1 MNPANKRI
9 THRAS
14 FASPNGISALCFK
27 RPMAIDAT
35 RASWALNPECVTCVK
50 CLALL
55 AQVEAPK

>member
-1 MNPANKRI
+1 MNPTNKWI

-14 FASPNGISALCFK
+14 FASRNGISALCYK

-35 RASWALNPECVTCVK
+35 RASWALNRECVTCKK

-55 AQVEAPK
+55 AQAEAPE